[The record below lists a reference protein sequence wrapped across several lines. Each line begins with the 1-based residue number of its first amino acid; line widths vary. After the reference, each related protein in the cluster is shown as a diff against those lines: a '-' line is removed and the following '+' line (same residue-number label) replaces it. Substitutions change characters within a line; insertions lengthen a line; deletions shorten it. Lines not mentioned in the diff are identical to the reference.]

1 MNSSNHSSQ
10 NGKRRFG
17 GEVVPHE
24 HLVQIYTRPED
35 LHNSLEEYVAGGLRA
50 GAGVIVVASRETLRE
65 LEARLSVLGLDPAAL
80 GRTDQLLTVDAEQ
93 ALPQFMV
100 GGWPDEARFRAL
112 VGEWLRRAR
121 RGGRD
126 VRAFGEMVS
135 ILWAEGRNAATIRLE
150 HLWHAVCEEEALC
163 LFCAYPKAGF
173 KSGSEISVHEI
184 CVSHTHV
191 LAT

>member
-1 MNSSNHSSQ
+1 MNSSNHSSA
-10 NGKRRFG
+10 NGKRQFG
-17 GEVVPHE
+17 GEFVPRA
-24 HLVQIYTRPED
+24 HLVQIYSRAED
-35 LHNSLEEYVAGGLRA
+35 LQNSLEEYVAGGLRA
-50 GAGVIVVASRETLRE
+50 GAGVIVVASQENLRDLET
-65 LEARLSVLGLDPAAL
+65 RLAALGLDPAAF

-121 RGGRD
+121 RGGRE

-173 KSGSEISVHEI
+173 KGGSEISVREI
-184 CVSHTHV
+184 CASHTQV
-191 LAT
+191 LAA